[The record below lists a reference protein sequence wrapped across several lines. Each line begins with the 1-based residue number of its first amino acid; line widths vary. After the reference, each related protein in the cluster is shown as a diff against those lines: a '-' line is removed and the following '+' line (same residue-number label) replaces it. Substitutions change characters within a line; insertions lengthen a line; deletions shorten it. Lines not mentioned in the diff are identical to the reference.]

1 MILAIESDKCGTGIS
16 ITNGESIIGNKEVSV
31 KGGGRASTIQNCID
45 PIKETDYTGKIRDKY
60 KNNIFR
66 CHHTL
71 CLLEHLPATTAWFSQ
86 VSPLTRDVGMI
97 FPKKNHVFL
106 RFDQRKIPRER
117 PRCRNSSMESA
128 SNRSWTVYD
137 WHWGHLPE
145 IRIIKTNHPLNDN

>member
-60 KNNIFR
+60 KNNMFR

-97 FPKKNHVFL
+97 FPKKKPCFL
-106 RFDQRKIPRER
+106 AI
-117 PRCRNSSMESA
+117 
-128 SNRSWTVYD
+128 
-137 WHWGHLPE
+137 
-145 IRIIKTNHPLNDN
+145 

>member
-97 FPKKNHVFL
+97 FPKKKQHL
-106 RFDQRKIPRER
+106 RPFQSSHGKSYPSPKKSCPVGHPGLTMCCKVLMALHIVGMS
-117 PRCRNSSMESA
+117 CRTATMM
-128 SNRSWTVYD
+128 
-137 WHWGHLPE
+137 
-145 IRIIKTNHPLNDN
+145 